1 MTTSDE
7 HMWLVPFTDGQ
18 DHLLTIDMG
27 QNTHLVGL
35 KFWNYNK
42 STDDSFRGV
51 CRQTYFLKLFNGTYP
66 CFEISLSR
74 GIHVHK

>member
-27 QNTHLVGL
+27 RNTPLVGL
-35 KFWNYNK
+35 RFWNYNK

-51 CRQTYFLKLFNGTYP
+51 KP
-66 CFEISLSR
+66 IS
-74 GIHVHK
+74 